1 MTYDLLNIYHNSTSD
16 IGNEIINLWVRNN
29 ALNYFQATERV
40 KHVVYAIQ
48 EKNTSQIIGVSTAR
62 LNCLPNTQELYYFY
76 GMFIDK
82 NHRGKRPWLL
92 KRTYDL
98 LNEKRTEK
106 NAQGL
111 AAILENK
118 KVPHQLFDRYNWKKF
133 NSNYSQNVIFF
144 KQFDD

>member
-1 MTYDLLNIYHNSTSD
+1 MTYELLNIYHNSTSD
-16 IGNEIINLWVRNN
+16 IRNEIINLWIRNN
-29 ALNYFQATERV
+29 ALNELEASERV
-40 KHVVYAIQ
+40 NHVVHAIR
-48 EKNTSQIIGVSTAR
+48 EKTTSQIIGVSTAR
-62 LNCLPNTQELYYFY
+62 LNYLPNTQELYYFY

-118 KVPHQLFDRYNWKKF
+118 KIPHQLFDRYNWTKF
-133 NSNYSQNVIFF
+133 KCNEIENAIFF
-144 KQFDD
+144 KQFND

>member
-1 MTYDLLNIYHNSTSD
+1 MTYELLNIYHNSTSH
-16 IGNEIINLWVRNN
+16 IKNQIINLWIRNN

-40 KHVVYAIQ
+40 NYVVYAIQ
-48 EKNTSQIIGVSTAR
+48 EKNTSQIIGVSTGR
-62 LNCLPNTQELYYFY
+62 LDYLPNTQELYYFY

-118 KVPHQLFDRYNWKKF
+118 KIPHQLFYRHNWTKF
-133 NSNYSQNVIFF
+133 KCDGIENAIFF
-144 KQFDD
+144 KNFDH

>member
-1 MTYDLLNIYHNSTSD
+1 MTYEILNIYHNSTSD
-16 IGNEIINLWVRNN
+16 IRNEIINLWIRNN
-29 ALNYFQATERV
+29 ALNYFQTTERV

-48 EKNTSQIIGVSTAR
+48 EKNTSKIIGVSTAR

-98 LNEKRTEK
+98 LNEIRTEK
-106 NAQGL
+106 KAQGL

-118 KVPHQLFDRYNWKKF
+118 KIPHQFFDRYNWTKF
-133 NSNYSQNVIFF
+133 KCNEIENAIFF
-144 KQFDD
+144 KQFND